1 MEIGVTAGEEETNV
15 PTIAYVKKKWTSTRG
30 KMNITEKWKKFLKK
44 YIHHAKSANDLVLLF
59 HYNGNFNAIHVQ
71 P

>member
-1 MEIGVTAGEEETNV
+1 MEIGVTASKEETNV
-15 PTIAYVKKKWTSTRG
+15 PTTTYVKKKWLGTWG
-30 KMNITEKWKKFLKK
+30 EMNITEKWKKFLKK

-59 HYNGNFNAIHVQ
+59 HYKGNFNAIHVW